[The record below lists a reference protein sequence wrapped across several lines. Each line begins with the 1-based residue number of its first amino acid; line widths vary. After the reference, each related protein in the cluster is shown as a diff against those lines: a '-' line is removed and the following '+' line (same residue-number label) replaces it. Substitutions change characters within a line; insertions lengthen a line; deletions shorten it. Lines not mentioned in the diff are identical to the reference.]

1 MIQTIENWVNEEERK
16 TLVDYIINNEERI
29 KKLGPDLYGST
40 ASLYGSTGKDSL
52 TGRWTVFNFLSDP
65 IVSQI
70 LGPKFLSLVGEAHI
84 TVWANIFRKGEYI
97 GPHKHFHETTNMV
110 SGNLF
115 LDGPKDIGTCFTC
128 GKRESK
134 YGTLVYFPATT
145 VHWVDPNP
153 TDELRI
159 SMAFDVHF
167 NNNGEDK
174 NLPLIH
180 LVPERESV
188 LKAAW

>member
-40 ASLYGSTGKDSL
+40 CDDSL
-52 TGRWTVFNFLSDP
+52 TGRWQAFNFLSDP
-65 IVSQI
+65 IVHEI
-70 LGPKFLSLVGEAHI
+70 LAPKFFSLVGESSI
-84 TVWANIFRKGEYI
+84 SLWANIFRKGEYI
-97 GPHKHFHETTNMV
+97 RPHHHHNENKNMV

-115 LDGPKDIGTCFTC
+115 LSGPTDIGTCFAC

-134 YGTLVYFPATT
+134 YGQLVYFPATT
-145 VHWVDPNP
+145 IHWVDENP
-153 TDELRI
+153 YDEMRI

-167 NNNGEDK
+167 KNVEG

-180 LVPERESV
+180 LIPERKNV
-188 LKAAW
+188 MKAAW